1 MQIHLIFGYGIFLYN
16 YSKYV
21 GDVSYCLNCLKFE
34 ITFSVK
40 KSVLLVKEDAIFNNF
55 ENKRLAP
62 KKTRLFMFQKIR
74 DRGKL
79 T

>member
-1 MQIHLIFGYGIFLYN
+1 M
-16 YSKYV
+16 K
-21 GDVSYCLNCLKFE
+21 
-34 ITFSVK
+34 FSVK

-55 ENKRLAP
+55 KNKRIAS
-62 KKTRLFMFQKIR
+62 KKTRLFMVQKIR